1 MKALAGSQVLQ
12 QKIHQFCQL
21 QVRCAV
27 QNVLYVVQH
36 VHGTACTEYKYTA
49 QHVQLYTVQNV
60 HGTACCARMFVQ
72 LKHCTSC
79 TLHTVHSVQPFH
91 CTACT
96 LYNVQHLHWSACT
109 FYSRYEYIAQNAHCT
124 LHIVRVHCKA
134 CKLYSRYMVHNLNYT
149 TCTLHSRYTVQQEH
163 CSPLTLSSRCTLYTV
178 ISSIEQHYD

>member
-1 MKALAGSQVLQ
+1 MKALAGNQVLQ

-79 TLHTVHSVQPFH
+79 TLHTVHSVQPLH

-96 LYNVQHLHWSACT
+96 LYNVQHLH
-109 FYSRYEYIAQNAHCT
+109 
-124 LHIVRVHCKA
+124 
-134 CKLYSRYMVHNLNYT
+134 
-149 TCTLHSRYTVQQEH
+149 
-163 CSPLTLSSRCTLYTV
+163 
-178 ISSIEQHYD
+178 